1 MKKKMLSVLLAAAM
15 TMSLIGCGSTA
26 DTATDTTETTDATET
41 TDTADEATD
50 ASDAST
56 DATDASADS
65 DKTYT
70 VGICQL
76 VQHEALDAAT
86 EGFKTALT
94 DKLGDKV
101 TFDEQNAAGD
111 APTCSTICT
120 TFVTN
125 DYDLILG
132 NATAALQAAVA
143 ATDTIPVLGT
153 SITDYGTALG
163 VDDWTG
169 TTGKNISGTTD
180 LAPLD
185 GQADCIAELFP
196 DAKNVGIL
204 YCSSEPNSIYQST
217 TIKGYLEEKGYTVTE
232 YTFSDSNDVAAV
244 TQSACDN
251 SDLIYIPTDNTAAS
265 CTEAINNVADPAG
278 VPIFA
283 GEEGIAKGCG
293 VATLS
298 ISYYDLGYKTG
309 EMAYDILVNGADIST
324 MEVQSAPN
332 FTCFRRGR
340 PAGAVKDSG
349 RYCCKRS
356 ASGRQKASAAGTDPD
371 RYDKHPVHLR
381 RCFRRSGAD
390 HRIQTGDKF
399 HRFRREDRG

>member
-26 DTATDTTETTDATET
+26 DTATDTTET

-143 ATDTIPVLGT
+143 ATDTIRYLVHP
-153 SITDYGTALG
+153 SQ
-163 VDDWTG
+163 
-169 TTGKNISGTTD
+169 TTV
-180 LAPLD
+180 
-185 GQADCIAELFP
+185 QH
-196 DAKNVGIL
+196 
-204 YCSSEPNSIYQST
+204 
-217 TIKGYLEEKGYTVTE
+217 
-232 YTFSDSNDVAAV
+232 
-244 TQSACDN
+244 
-251 SDLIYIPTDNTAAS
+251 
-265 CTEAINNVADPAG
+265 
-278 VPIFA
+278 
-283 GEEGIAKGCG
+283 
-293 VATLS
+293 
-298 ISYYDLGYKTG
+298 
-309 EMAYDILVNGADIST
+309 LV
-324 MEVQSAPN
+324 
-332 FTCFRRGR
+332 
-340 PAGAVKDSG
+340 
-349 RYCCKRS
+349 
-356 ASGRQKASAAGTDPD
+356 
-371 RYDKHPVHLR
+371 
-381 RCFRRSGAD
+381 
-390 HRIQTGDKF
+390 
-399 HRFRREDRG
+399 

>member
-26 DTATDTTETTDATET
+26 DTATDT
-41 TDTADEATD
+41 
-50 ASDAST
+50 
-56 DATDASADS
+56 TDASADS

-185 GQADCIAELFP
+185 KQADMLKECRYF
-196 DAKNVGIL
+196 IL
-204 YCSSEPNSIYQST
+204 
-217 TIKGYLEEKGYTVTE
+217 
-232 YTFSDSNDVAAV
+232 
-244 TQSACDN
+244 
-251 SDLIYIPTDNTAAS
+251 LI
-265 CTEAINNVADPAG
+265 
-278 VPIFA
+278 
-283 GEEGIAKGCG
+283 
-293 VATLS
+293 
-298 ISYYDLGYKTG
+298 
-309 EMAYDILVNGADIST
+309 
-324 MEVQSAPN
+324 
-332 FTCFRRGR
+332 
-340 PAGAVKDSG
+340 
-349 RYCCKRS
+349 
-356 ASGRQKASAAGTDPD
+356 
-371 RYDKHPVHLR
+371 
-381 RCFRRSGAD
+381 
-390 HRIQTGDKF
+390 
-399 HRFRREDRG
+399 

>member
-26 DTATDTTETTDATET
+26 DTATDTTETTET

-332 FTCFRRGR
+332 FTKEYIKDIDALEFFYNRVRCDHRYRLDFFSRRMDHHQRRTHSGH
-340 PAGAVKDSG
+340 AGIFTGGAAFTAYRSCI
-349 RYCCKRS
+349 RRAYKRS
-356 ASGRQKASAAGTDPD
+356 A
-371 RYDKHPVHLR
+371 Y
-381 RCFRRSGAD
+381 
-390 HRIQTGDKF
+390 
-399 HRFRREDRG
+399 